1 MTSPPLASYSNAAV
15 PAKCST
21 NATASDLLLQRL
33 CCSFIKDK
41 MMVSIQDT
49 EFCFLVGLF
58 ASLSDRQ
65 K

>member
-1 MTSPPLASYSNAAV
+1 MTSPPLASYSNASV
-15 PAKCST
+15 PAKYST
-21 NATASDLLLQRL
+21 SATASDLFLQRP
-33 CCSFIKDK
+33 CCSFIKDR